1 MATRERRA
9 IPLVPRHPLAG
20 LPFGSLASHRRGPG
34 SEVIGTRA
42 YRPGDPVST
51 IDWRATARVS
61 SASGRDEFVVRERR
75 AEDAPRVVLVL
86 DRRPAMEL
94 YPSGLPWLR
103 KGDAVREV
111 VGLLVESAAAARAE
125 LAELDYADGTPHW
138 LPPSTKDPS
147 DELSRRL
154 SLPAAAPDGSLER
167 ALTELGTHQTVLRSG
182 TFVFVVSDFLVP
194 VSATAWHRA
203 SARGW
208 DVVPVVIQD
217 PIWEAGF
224 PEVWGAALPLGDP
237 GSERVRLVRVSR
249 REAARRARDNAER
262 LERTLETQRNAGAE
276 PFLVEADDPTSIE
289 AAFSRWADERTGR
302 AWR

>member
-1 MATRERRA
+1 MVARERRA

-51 IDWRATARVS
+51 IDWRATARLS
-61 SASGRDEFVVRERR
+61 AASGRDEFVVRERR

-94 YPSGLPWLR
+94 YPRDLPWLR
-103 KGDAVREV
+103 KADVVREV
-111 VGLLVESAAAARAE
+111 VDILVESAAAARAE

-154 SLPAAAPDGSLER
+154 SLPAGAPDGSLEL
-167 ALTELGTHQTVLRSG
+167 ALADLGTHQTSLRSG

-194 VSATAWHRA
+194 VSATAWHVA

-217 PIWEAGF
+217 PLWESGF
-224 PEVWGAALPLGDP
+224 PDVSGVALPLADP
-237 GSERVRLVRVSR
+237 GSDRVRLVRLGR
-249 REAARRARDNAER
+249 RRAARRARENAER
-262 LERTLETQRNAGAE
+262 LRQTLETQRSAGAE
-276 PFLVEADDPTSIE
+276 PILVDSDDRASIE
-289 AAFSRWADERTGR
+289 AAFSAWADERMGR